1 MWHRPK
7 ANTQES
13 RLCESGTYK
22 WGRRTCRKMKACLSA
37 LPAPGLPL
45 SQRREP
51 EQAEAAEVP
60 ELVSLAAGRE
70 KAWTVK
76 R

>member
-1 MWHRPK
+1 
-7 ANTQES
+7 
-13 RLCESGTYK
+13 
-22 WGRRTCRKMKACLSA
+22 MKACLSA